1 VTKHESY
8 VSTMIQDVN
17 ATFQGMAI
25 RIIGSIDKIRLN
37 LLKKIDNFY
46 IKESVK
52 KEFCEKVKSEL

>member
-1 VTKHESY
+1 MTKHESY